1 MSRVTRRWLA
11 LATTT
16 AILAGACSSS
26 ATNAPTVGPGG
37 SAPAGSQAAQAASA
51 DFSYPIDADPS
62 SFAGSPS
69 DDPTQQVEY
78 MLYGNAGLVYL
89 DNKMAPQ
96 AGLAA
101 KLPDVSADGLTW
113 TFTLRDNL
121 KFSDGSPLTADDVK
135 FTFDLLGSKNCT
147 QNPQTCS
154 DVATYIKS
162 VTNPDAKTIV
172 FVFDNKY
179 APFLAT
185 DAAAP
190 ILPKA
195 AIEASFARFQQ
206 NSSGVAAADVKAE
219 ADKVA
224 AAMAADTCGSDT
236 PPASCDAATYVAE
249 IEPLLQKA
257 SVQLPDKGAYTA
269 DGKLDN
275 TSYGQALIDKLNDLD
290 KALSSSAIDQT
301 AASLRLLDFV
311 APGKWVGAG
320 PYVLTNYTAGQSLT
334 LSKNPN
340 YYRDMPGPAK
350 VYIPVIKDSATA
362 SNALKQGDIMFQY
375 RVDSDA
381 LQAVQSDPNLTTSEF
396 ADFGYYYIGFN
407 MRPGKL
413 YADKNL
419 RQAFTMCIDHDK
431 TVAAATD
438 NQGVPIQ
445 AEVPP
450 ASWAFNPDVP
460 KYTLDVAGAKKL
472 IEASGWSMGSDG
484 VYAKA
489 GKKLSSVLYVRAG
502 KPQRIAFAQL
512 AKDQLKDCGI
522 DVTVKES
529 DFQAVLMPLIQ
540 YPNNYDTYLGGWTV
554 TTDPDDSSIF
564 ATAQCPTKETPDAFN
579 LVCYASAQADSLF
592 TQGQQTFDQNARK
605 AIYYQLQVLLH
616 NDAPY
621 YFLWADK
628 LHRGYSKRVSAQA
641 PETIDYTSPL
651 DYWNMDNWTVAAK

>member
-1 MSRVTRRWLA
+1 MSQVTRRWLA
-11 LATTT
+11 LAAT
-16 AILAGACSSS
+16 AGILAGACSGTAS
-26 ATNAPTVGPGG
+26 TAPSTG
-37 SAPAGSQAAQAASA
+37 PAGSQPASSQAAQTTSA

-62 SFAGSPS
+62 SFAGTAS
-69 DDPTQQVEY
+69 DDPTAQVGFE
-78 MLYGNAGLVYL
+78 LFANSGLVYL

-96 AGLAA
+96 PGLAA

-113 TFTLRDNL
+113 TFTLRDGL
-121 KFSDGSPLTADDVK
+121 KFSDGSPLTSNDVK
-135 FTFDLLGSKNCT
+135 FTYDLLASKNCT

-162 VTNPDAKTIV
+162 VTNPDPKTIV
-172 FVFDNKY
+172 FVFGNKY

-185 DAAAP
+185 DAATP

-206 NSSGVAAADVKAE
+206 QSQAVTSAEVKAE
-219 ADKVA
+219 ADKIS
-224 AAMAADTCGSDT
+224 AAMGAEACGGAT
-236 PPASCDAATYVAE
+236 PPASCDSGSYVAE
-249 IEPLLQKA
+249 VEPILQKA
-257 SVQLPDKGAYTA
+257 NVQLPDKAAYTT

-290 KALSSSAIDQT
+290 KALSSSSIDQIS
-301 AASLRLLDFV
+301 ASLRLLDYIQ
-311 APGKWVGAG
+311 PGKWVGAG
-320 PYVLTNYTAGQSLT
+320 AYVLANYTAGQSLT
-334 LSKNPN
+334 LTKNKN
-340 YYRDMPGPAK
+340 YFRDMPGPDK

-381 LQAVQSDPNLTTSEF
+381 LQSVQSDPNLKTSEF

-472 IEASGWSMGSDG
+472 IEASGWTLGSDG

-512 AKDQLKDCGI
+512 AKDQLKNCGI
-522 DVTVKES
+522 DVSVKES
-529 DFQAVLMPLIQ
+529 DFQAVLMPLLRF
-540 YPNNYDTYLGGWTV
+540 PNNFDTYLGGWTV

-564 ATAQCPTKETPDAFN
+564 ATNQCPTKETPDSYN
-579 LVCYASAQADSLF
+579 LVCYASAEADKLF
-592 TQGQQTFDQNARK
+592 TQGQQTFDQNQRK
-605 AIYYQLQVLLH
+605 QIYYQLQVLLH

-628 LHRGYSKRVSAQA
+628 LHRGYSKRVSAQP

-651 DYWNMDNWTVAAK
+651 DYWNMDNWTVATK

>member
-1 MSRVTRRWLA
+1 MSQVTRRWLA
-11 LATTT
+11 LAAT
-16 AILAGACSSS
+16 AGILAGACSGAAS
-26 ATNAPTVGPGG
+26 TAPTTGPAG
-37 SAPAGSQAAQAASA
+37 SQPGGSQAAQASG

-69 DDPTQQVEY
+69 DDPTQQVDYE
-78 MLYGNAGLVYL
+78 LFGNAGLVYL

-96 AGLAA
+96 PGLAV

-121 KFSDGSPLTADDVK
+121 KFSDGSPLTSDDVK
-135 FTFDLLGSKNCT
+135 FSFDLLASKNCT

-154 DVATYIKS
+154 DVSQYIKS
-162 VTNPDAKTIV
+162 VTKPDPKTIV
-172 FVFDNKY
+172 FMFNNKY

-195 AIEASFARFQQ
+195 AIEASFARFQK
-206 NSSGVAAADVKAE
+206 SSSAVTASDVKAE
-219 ADKVA
+219 ADKIS
-224 AAMAADTCGSDT
+224 AAMGAEACAGDN
-236 PPASCDAATYVAE
+236 PPASCDPASYVAE

-257 SVQLPDKGAYTA
+257 SVSLPDKGAYTT
-269 DGKLDN
+269 DGKLDG
-275 TSYGQALIDKLNDLD
+275 TTYGQALIDKLNDLNN
-290 KALSSSAIDQT
+290 ALSSSAIDQI
-301 AASLRLLDFV
+301 AASLRLLDYIK
-311 APGKWVGAG
+311 PGQFVGAG
-320 PYVLTNYTAGQSLT
+320 PYTLSNYTAGQSLT
-334 LSKNPN
+334 LVRNPN
-340 YYRDMPGPAK
+340 YFRNMPGPAK
-350 VYIPVIKDSATA
+350 VYIPIIKDSATA

-381 LQAVQSDPNLTTSEF
+381 LQSVQSDPNLTTSEF

-407 MRPGKL
+407 MRPGRP

-419 RQAFTMCIDHDK
+419 RQAFAMCIDHDK

-472 IEASGWSMGSDG
+472 IEASGWTLGSDG
-484 VYAKA
+484 VYAKG
-489 GKKLSSVLYVRAG
+489 GKRLSSTLYVRAG

-512 AKDQLKDCGI
+512 AKDQLKNCGI
-522 DVTVKES
+522 EVNVKES
-529 DFQAVLMPLIQ
+529 DFQAVLMPLLR
-540 YPNNYDTYLGGWTV
+540 YPNNFDTYLGGWTV

-564 ATAQCPTKETPDAFN
+564 ATNQCPTKANPEAFN
-579 LVCYASAQADSLF
+579 LVCYASAEADKLF
-592 TQGQQTFDQNARK
+592 TEGQQTFDQNQRK
-605 AIYYQLQVLLH
+605 QIYYQLQVLLH

-628 LHRGYSKRVSAQA
+628 LHRGYSKKVHAQP
-641 PETIDYTSPL
+641 PESIDYTSPL
-651 DYWNMDNWTVAAK
+651 DYWNMDNWAVSAN